1 MAVAASRLEPGAH
14 AALKRRPAGLGDEGR
29 APFEDI
35 DELVLLRVRMAQSR
49 TGAGRK
55 ARDVDA
61 EIREPEQVP
70 KRTLVASGHARG
82 ERLGIIGAKRSLR
95 RLSGAK
101 GDWTFAVLGH
111 WLPPGHTI
119 ARRLLPVR
127 VRSSGPTSRSLH
139 EAPEQEGVMEGFLI
153 RAAVV
158 AVGLWLASKMGLVA
172 FNSTGTL
179 IAAAL
184 LLGVVNAFVRPI
196 IIILTLPITLL
207 TLGLFLL
214 VINALMIMLVAWLVP
229 GFLVAGFWS
238 AVFAAIV
245 VSLTSWVMSGWIGP
259 RGRVEIVTVQQPG
272 GRGRW

>member
-1 MAVAASRLEPGAH
+1 MRRALWKGSLFARPWSR
-14 AALKRRPAGLGDEGR
+14 
-29 APFEDI
+29 
-35 DELVLLRVRMAQSR
+35 S
-49 TGAGRK
+49 
-55 ARDVDA
+55 
-61 EIREPEQVP
+61 
-70 KRTLVASGHARG
+70 ASG
-82 ERLGIIGAKRSLR
+82 SPR
-95 RLSGAK
+95 RWG
-101 GDWTFAVLGH
+101 W
-111 WLPPGHTI
+111 
-119 ARRLLPVR
+119 
-127 VRSSGPTSRSLH
+127 SRS
-139 EAPEQEGVMEGFLI
+139 I
-153 RAAVV
+153 RP
-158 AVGLWLASKMGLVA
+158 
-172 FNSTGTL
+172 GTL

-259 RGRVEIVTVQQPG
+259 RGRVEVMTIHQPG

>member
-1 MAVAASRLEPGAH
+1 MLTP
-14 AALKRRPAGLGDEGR
+14 K
-29 APFEDI
+29 
-35 DELVLLRVRMAQSR
+35 LVSPNRS
-49 TGAGRK
+49 
-55 ARDVDA
+55 
-61 EIREPEQVP
+61 P
-70 KRTLVASGHARG
+70 RG
-82 ERLGIIGAKRSLR
+82 ERPGIVGAKRARR
-95 RLSGAK
+95 RLGGEKSDGALGVFGHGANLRALDSQSAPLCHRVRPSGSRPRSLNEAADT
-101 GDWTFAVLGH
+101 GG
-111 WLPPGHTI
+111 
-119 ARRLLPVR
+119 LPV
-127 VRSSGPTSRSLH
+127 
-139 EAPEQEGVMEGFLI
+139 EGFLI

-158 AVGLWLASKMGLVA
+158 AIGLWLASKMGLFA

-214 VINALMIMLVAWLVP
+214 VINALMIMLVAWFLP

-259 RGRVEIVTVQQPG
+259 RGRIEVMTVRQPP
-272 GRGRW
+272 